1 MRVRYFLVAAACA
14 LCLLALPQPQPQPS
28 AEPQASVTQI
38 DFDALRAEAKGALE
52 ALQHPSQWQAAL
64 DVPVELRPSMP

>member
-14 LCLLALPQPQPQPS
+14 LCLLALPRPQVPADQK
-28 AEPQASVTQI
+28 AGVTQI

-52 ALQHPSQWQAAL
+52 ALQHPSQRQAAL
-64 DVPVELRPSMP
+64 DIPAEF